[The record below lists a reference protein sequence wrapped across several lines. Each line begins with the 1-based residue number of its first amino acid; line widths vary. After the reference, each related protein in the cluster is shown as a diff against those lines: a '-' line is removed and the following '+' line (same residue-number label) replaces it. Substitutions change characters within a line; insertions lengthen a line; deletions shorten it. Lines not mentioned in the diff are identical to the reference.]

1 MSKKT
6 FLWIEDRTDKSGFI
20 FWKTLMAQLF
30 PEVIVESK
38 KNNSELVKA
47 VRDLSDN
54 KNRYIIVFDRA
65 FDNIQVIREYQL
77 LRKNIEIKNNVH
89 ELRIICFEY
98 VLLEFKKLL
107 DWIYAPEDEF
117 ITKRR
122 LAITAREMLITAIQ
136 NSKSDYKQLAEI
148 KEYYSR
154 VNTLNIEQLAAKLLF
169 DLTRNTGF
177 EVSKLSLIHI

>member
-77 LRKNIEIKNNVH
+77 LRKNIEIKTMFMN
-89 ELRIICFEY
+89 FES
-98 VLLEFKKLL
+98 F
-107 DWIYAPEDEF
+107 A
-117 ITKRR
+117 
-122 LAITAREMLITAIQ
+122 
-136 NSKSDYKQLAEI
+136 
-148 KEYYSR
+148 
-154 VNTLNIEQLAAKLLF
+154 LNMYF
-169 DLTRNTGF
+169 
-177 EVSKLSLIHI
+177 